1 MMKPGSTLTLAIT
14 GLSQEG
20 QGVGRAEGLV
30 VFVDGLVPGDRAQV
44 RAVRTTPRYA
54 MAVPERLLE
63 PSPDRIAPF
72 CADYD
77 RCGGCALQHLAYPA
91 QLSEKRRMVV
101 DALARIGG
109 VADADTL
116 VAPAIGM
123 ENPFDY
129 RAKVQLPVAGS
140 TEHPLIGFFARGSHD
155 VVDAAECRVQH
166 PVGDAVRDA
175 VRAWMTAHAIAPYD
189 ERRHVGLLRHV
200 VVRVGFATG
209 QVMVGLVTNGSDLP
223 AIPALVIGLE
233 TAVARFA
240 GMKLESVF
248 LDANTARTNVV
259 LGGDVRIL
267 HGRPFIE
274 ERLSGLRFRISPL
287 AFFQV
292 NPKQTEALYAAVVDA
307 AGLTGSETVYDLYC
321 GTGAISL
328 FLARRSARVVGIE
341 SVAPAV
347 EDARANAV
355 LNGLD
360 NLEFVV
366 GEAESI
372 VPERY
377 ARGER
382 ADVVVVDPPRKGCD
396 PRLLDTLSEM
406 APERIVYV
414 SCNPATLAR
423 DVARLAET
431 GYRVDT
437 VTPVDMFPWTT
448 HIEGVA
454 CLSKR
459 EKRNGK

>member
-1 MMKPGSTLTLAIT
+1 MMKPGSTLSLAIT

-44 RAVRTTPRYA
+44 RVVRTTPRYA
-54 MAVPERLLE
+54 MAVPERLLA
-63 PSPDRIAPF
+63 PSSDRVVPF

-77 RCGGCALQHLAYPA
+77 RCGGCALQHLSYSA
-91 QLSEKRRMVV
+91 QLIEKRRMVV
-101 DALARIGG
+101 DALTRIGG
-109 VADADTL
+109 VEDADER
-116 VAPAIGM
+116 VAQAIGM
-123 ENPFDY
+123 ESPFDY

-140 TEHPLIGFFARGSHD
+140 AGYPLIGFYARGSHD

-166 PVGDAVRDA
+166 PVGDAVRDS
-175 VRAWMTAHAIAPYD
+175 VRAWMTEHSIAPYD
-189 ERRHVGLLRHV
+189 ERRHVGLLRHI

-209 QVMVGLVTNGSDLP
+209 QVMVGLVTNGSGLP
-223 AIPALVIGLE
+223 AIPALVAELE
-233 TAVARFA
+233 TAIARFA
-240 GMKLESVF
+240 GMNLESVF
-248 LDANTARTNVV
+248 LDENTARTNVV

-267 HGRPFIE
+267 HGRTFIE

-292 NPKQTEALYAAVVDA
+292 NPKQTEVLYAAAVATA
-307 AGLTGSETVYDLYC
+307 ALTGRETVYDLYC

-328 FLARRSARVVGIE
+328 FLARKAARVVGIE

-347 EDARANAV
+347 DDARANAA
-355 LNGLD
+355 LNGLT
-360 NLEFVV
+360 NLEFVC

-406 APERIVYV
+406 APDRIVYV

-423 DVARLAET
+423 DVARLSET
-431 GYRVDT
+431 GYRVAS
-437 VTPVDMFPWTT
+437 VQPVDMFPWTT
-448 HIEGVA
+448 HVEAVA
-454 CLSKR
+454 LLTKQ
-459 EKRNGK
+459 GKE